1 MRESGI
7 KLRVKTVSYSVRMRD
22 RRVNHGT
29 RDSGAI
35 APGGELQ
42 ARVYRDRLVD
52 GLIAELLTEL
62 PGALV
67 VGPRASG
74 KTTTAVRHAR
84 TVVRLDRE
92 AEAVAFRAD
101 PDAALRGL
109 PEPVLLD
116 EWQAAPAVLGAVKRA
131 IDAEPRP
138 GRFLITGSV
147 RADLDAEVWPAT
159 GRLVRVS
166 MYGMTCR
173 ELAGRIEGRPILDR
187 LAADGLLGA
196 LDLVP
201 DEAPDLR
208 GYVALALRG
217 GFPEPALRL
226 SESARQR
233 WFESYVEQLLTRDA
247 AQLGVGRD
255 PVRVRHYFEAYALN
269 SAGIVDDKT
278 LYDAAAVDRKTALAY
293 ERLLENL
300 LVVESMPAWSSNR
313 LKRLVLSSKRYVV
326 DPALIGSLL
335 RLDENAVLRDG
346 DLLGRL
352 LDTFVAAQLR
362 AELVV
367 SSSRPRLYHIR
378 QHDGRHEIDVLAEL
392 AAGRVVAIEVKASA
406 APKRDDARHL
416 IWLRDQLGA
425 RFVAGLVLHTGPQAY
440 RVDERIAA
448 VPIAALWV

>member
-1 MRESGI
+1 VYVRE
-7 KLRVKTVSYSVRMRD
+7 RD
-22 RRVNHGT
+22 QPR
-29 RDSGAI
+29 S
-35 APGGELQ
+35 
-42 ARVYRDRLVD
+42 YRDRLVD
-52 GLIAELLTEL
+52 RLIADLLTEL
-62 PGALV
+62 PGVLV

-74 KTTTAVRHAR
+74 KTTTAIRHAK

-166 MYGMTCR
+166 MFGMTQK
-173 ELAGRIEGRPILDR
+173 ELIRRLESAPILDR
-187 LAADGLLGA
+187 VA
-196 LDLVP
+196 LEGCQDALQLVP
-201 DEAPDLR
+201 DEVPDLR
-208 GYVALALRG
+208 GYAALALRG

-226 SESARQR
+226 SESARQH
-233 WFESYVEQLLTRDA
+233 WSESYVDQLLTRDA
-247 AQLGVGRD
+247 EQVGVGRD
-255 PVRVRHYFEAYALN
+255 PIRLRRYFEAYALN
-269 SAGIVDDKT
+269 SGGLVDDRT
-278 LYDAAAVDRKTALAY
+278 LYESAAVDRKTALAY

-326 DPALIGSLL
+326 DPALIGAVL
-335 RLDENAVLRDG
+335 RLDENAVIRDG
-346 DLLGRL
+346 NLLGRL

-367 SSSRPRLYHIR
+367 SSSRPRLYHVR
-378 QHDGRHEIDVLAEL
+378 QRDGRHEIDVLAEL
-392 AAGRVVAIEVKASA
+392 AAGRVVAIEVKASS
-406 APKRDDARHL
+406 APSRDDARHL
-416 IWLRDQLGA
+416 TWLREQLGNS
-425 RFVAGLVLHTGPQAY
+425 FVAGLVLHTGPKTY
-440 RVDERIAA
+440 RLDERIAA
-448 VPIAALWV
+448 APIAALWA